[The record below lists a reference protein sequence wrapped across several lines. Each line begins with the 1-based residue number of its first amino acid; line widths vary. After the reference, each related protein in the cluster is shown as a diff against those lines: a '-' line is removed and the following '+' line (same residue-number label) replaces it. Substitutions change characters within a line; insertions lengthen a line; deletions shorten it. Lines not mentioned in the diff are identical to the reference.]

1 MKLLLINDAGS
12 PVACFDDF
20 QQYAGRS
27 PAQTFALLDLVEK
40 LIESVD
46 RDLGE
51 AGCTEPL
58 SGRESL
64 LLDPS

>member
-1 MKLLLINDAGS
+1 MKLLLLNDAGS
-12 PVACFDDF
+12 PVACFEDF

-46 RDLGE
+46 GNLGDASWSE
-51 AGCTEPL
+51 AL
-58 SGRESL
+58 SDEKPGSAGA
-64 LLDPS
+64 P

>member
-1 MKLLLINDAGS
+1 MKLLLLNDAGS

-40 LIESVD
+40 LVESVN
-46 RDLGE
+46 RDLE
-51 AGCTEPL
+51 KP
-58 SGRESL
+58 GRKRS
-64 LLDPS
+64 PAA